1 MSNTSLSLSN
11 TPIASQQVE
20 AQPITTLRLSKSESS
35 LKFIQG
41 THGLGIGILDLDYEV
56 PKYQAMVKQP
66 NYKFPMPEIGWKVPQ
81 FNQLNIIANK
91 MTADTLQQLIVAETV
106 PTSQSFH
113 LQVFDFATRKRE
125 RHVPPQSTS
134 NNFGTRPIT
143 DGHNYLVNSNLAELS
158 PEELANQVTV
168 MFVTSEPPT
177 DPKDDTMWNDRECY
191 INPFDEFVKTVG
203 MVRLK
208 TTILYMSQV
217 NFDKWNKLIPT
228 FEEHFLHVRKFTSP
242 VCPYTMFVKDFY
254 GKCMPSVAIQV
265 TIQVTS
271 NTKLIK
277 YDLLLYINGKQPM
290 KKVEPRAWDS
300 KTGTMAH
307 FEAVFI
313 DSGMA
318 SVCFFVEDTHEK
330 PFTGVT
336 IRAEIN
342 HSNGMMCEP
351 VEVVYENPME
361 IANPNLLIDILWY
374 PAKWK
379 QVLTCIPVDEIEKRK
394 VAFSEFAAVNPI
406 FKELYDMFKEGEC
419 PTMSLMTH
427 DKHPLPIVHHLITLV
442 KNATSEWYD
451 LVRETILYNVRI
463 NQQESIKARV
473 MKEEEIRKADRAAAI
488 AAGDES
494 DDECPPPPSGL
505 PMMTPVATTL
515 ASTPRSAP
523 RPQFTHVP
531 QLMPAPSCPERHSSF
546 PARNVSYLDGPSFG
560 AQ

>member
-11 TPIASQQVE
+11 TPIASTQSVE
-20 AQPITTLRLSKSESS
+20 VQPITTLRLSKSESL

-41 THGLGIGILDLDYEV
+41 TNGIGIGILDLDYEV

-91 MTADTLQQLIVAETV
+91 IAADSILPLIVAETV
-106 PTSQSFH
+106 PTDQPFH

-134 NNFGTRPIT
+134 NNFGTRLIT

-158 PEELANQVTV
+158 PEESANQVTV
-168 MFVTSEPPT
+168 IFVTSEPPT
-177 DPKDDTMWNDRECY
+177 DPKDDMMWNDRECY

-203 MVRLK
+203 MARLK

-228 FEEHFLHVRKFTSP
+228 FEEHFLHVRKYTSP
-242 VCPYTMFVKDFY
+242 VCPYTMFLKDFY
-254 GKCMPSVAIQV
+254 GKCMPPVSIQV
-265 TIQVTS
+265 TLQVTS

-277 YDLLLYINGKQPM
+277 YDLLPYINGKHMM
-290 KKVEPRAWDS
+290 KKIEPRAWDS
-300 KTGTMAH
+300 KTGVMTH

-313 DSGMA
+313 DSGIA

-330 PFTGVT
+330 PFTSVT

-361 IANPNLLIDILWY
+361 FTNPNCIIDMMWY
-374 PAKWK
+374 PTKWK
-379 QVLTCIPVDEIEKRK
+379 QVLTHIPVDEIEKRK

-406 FKELYDMFKEGEC
+406 FKELYDMFKDGEC
-419 PTMSLMTH
+419 PTMSIMTC
-427 DKHPLPIVHHLITLV
+427 DKHPMPIVNHLITLV
-442 KNATSEWYD
+442 KNITAEWYD

-473 MKEEEIRKADRAAAI
+473 MKEDEIRKADRAAAI

-494 DDECPPPPSGL
+494 DDECPPSGPL
-505 PMMTPVATTL
+505 MLTPVATTF
-515 ASTPRSAP
+515 ANAP
-523 RPQFTHVP
+523 RPAPVP
-531 QLMPAPSCPERHSSF
+531 ISSF
-546 PARNVSYLDGPSFG
+546 PERQSSCPARQELPLRNIPSFG
-560 AQ
+560 AR